1 MLKGSLT
8 TIPSYLIGQLP
19 KATVFINERFE
30 VVYASDPWIA
40 DFELDPDSVFGKPIG
55 ELMTSTSHDWELLL
69 RTCLSKGENETTV
82 SLNLDTGKGS
92 AWFEWICTPWYDGQG
107 NIIGLIIQ
115 TEDITERKLLEEE
128 NKTLQRHLKAT
139 SEIGK
144 IGSWEYCFKEDKLTW
159 CGMTRKIHEVSDDFI
174 PTIDDAVNFYKDGHS
189 RNTIAMVIHEATEKG
204 IPWSER
210 LQIVTAKGKE
220 VWVQSS
226 GGPIFENEKLLGIT
240 GTFQNIDEQVISETK
255 TKKSELLLR
264 TLIDNLPLNVF
275 VKDTESRKILVNKSE
290 CEYLG
295 VDNPE
300 ELLGKT
306 SFDVY
311 DEDIAQISRDQDLK
325 VMETLK
331 PLLGIENV
339 IRTKGGKST
348 TFLTS
353 KIPLLDDTGKASGLI
368 GISLDISDLKKKE
381 EELRDLVNVTSVQN
395 KKLINFAHI
404 VSHNLRSHTANFS
417 MLLEFLAH
425 EKDESEKNTILKML
439 TDASDNLLET
449 LENLNEVVDINTNV
463 HLDKKPVPLKNKID
477 RVVHNLS
484 AYLGNHNAEVT
495 NSVCESI
502 EIQVIPAYID
512 SILINFITNAV
523 KYKDPERDARITFSA
538 KSDKGYTVLSVAD
551 NGLGIDL
558 EKYGDKL
565 FGMYK
570 TFHEHCDAR
579 GIGLYITKNQIEAMN
594 GKVSVESEVGIG
606 TTFKIYFNEKNG

>member
-1 MLKGSLT
+1 
-8 TIPSYLIGQLP
+8 
-19 KATVFINERFE
+19 
-30 VVYASDPWIA
+30 
-40 DFELDPDSVFGKPIG
+40 
-55 ELMTSTSHDWELLL
+55 
-69 RTCLSKGENETTV
+69 
-82 SLNLDTGKGS
+82 
-92 AWFEWICTPWYDGQG
+92 
-107 NIIGLIIQ
+107 
-115 TEDITERKLLEEE
+115 
-128 NKTLQRHLKAT
+128 
-139 SEIGK
+139 
-144 IGSWEYCFKEDKLTW
+144 
-159 CGMTRKIHEVSDDFI
+159 
-174 PTIDDAVNFYKDGHS
+174 
-189 RNTIAMVIHEATEKG
+189 
-204 IPWSER
+204 
-210 LQIVTAKGKE
+210 
-220 VWVQSS
+220 
-226 GGPIFENEKLLGIT
+226 
-240 GTFQNIDEQVISETK
+240 
-255 TKKSELLLR
+255 
-264 TLIDNLPLNVF
+264 
-275 VKDTESRKILVNKSE
+275 
-290 CEYLG
+290 
-295 VDNPE
+295 
-300 ELLGKT
+300 
-306 SFDVY
+306 
-311 DEDIAQISRDQDLK
+311 
-325 VMETLK
+325 
-331 PLLGIENV
+331 
-339 IRTKGGKST
+339 
-348 TFLTS
+348 
-353 KIPLLDDTGKASGLI
+353 
-368 GISLDISDLKKKE
+368 
-381 EELRDLVNVTSVQN
+381 
-395 KKLINFAHI
+395 
-404 VSHNLRSHTANFS
+404 